1 MGFGGI
7 KSEPE
12 VTKVKAWGH
21 KVKKWFFPIFPDSC
35 SYLVLESQKW
45 TWGHQG
51 QNLRSQGQKMT
62 FSQFWLMLLFLS
74 SKWFCLLWKLYLV
87 TLLPMISLND
97 WYLDAPIS
105 YLHAFFYCPTR
116 PELCDSRSLLF
127 VYCSFCL
134 LFNPSRRTMRS
145 LIALVPGAPGLD
157 LAAHMACFQVSLSL
171 VSFGSIPSCLISAWT
186 VSRLVF
192 LGLPLYD
199 VIPYELSLWMNSNV
213 LLFSTILCH
222 TNAYTMGNKW

>member
-1 MGFGGI
+1 MLLWGLAAS
-7 KSEPE
+7 KVNLRSPRSKPE
-12 VTKVKAWGH
+12 VTRSNKY
-21 KVKKWFFPIFPDSC
+21 FFPILADSC
-35 SYLVLESQKW
+35 SYLVWGSQKW
-45 TWGHQG
+45 TWGYQG

-145 LIALVPGAPGLD
+145 LIALV
-157 LAAHMACFQVSLSL
+157 FNR
-171 VSFGSIPSCLISAWT
+171 FRYI
-186 VSRLVF
+186 VF
-192 LGLPLYD
+192 LQGLLPSFFNVFVMQRQHLILYMWQFRKSICIQQYHD
-199 VIPYELSLWMNSNV
+199 LQ
-213 LLFSTILCH
+213 
-222 TNAYTMGNKW
+222 